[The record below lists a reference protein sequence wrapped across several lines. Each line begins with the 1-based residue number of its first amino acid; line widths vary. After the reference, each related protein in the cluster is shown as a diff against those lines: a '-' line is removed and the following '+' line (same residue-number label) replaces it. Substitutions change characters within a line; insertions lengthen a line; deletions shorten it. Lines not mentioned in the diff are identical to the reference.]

1 MKVPKH
7 LRVGPWKPAY
17 PIMMVTW
24 TSFILYT
31 QPENMLNDTSPATM
45 VSSYPELYSSLWW
58 YNTFAFLMM
67 AGVTIW
73 SLTQRT
79 KAVVVTYTFLSW
91 MMNCVRFGFNVA
103 APFLSDHHIILQ
115 LNCLLRFPA
124 LMTATVTFMIWNFA
138 LLPYIYLNVLDTK
151 EKELEFT
158 KSNVSFGMV
167 QQHVCN
173 IVLAVSNTIVSCRSQ
188 RMIDNNDGNAFDF
201 NDLWNGLAY
210 AILYGLFYNLVL
222 DRVGVHIYPIFSP
235 RTNYSIITWV
245 VVLLIFLAFFQFWNF
260 LILNYM
266 EYMTLSLVMGIHVN
280 WTMSGI
286 LMSMMVNRFSGIGK
300 NDIASCDYE
309 TPVEQLEESLA
320 ASVDEAEEDYDSDLD
335 DDYDPAEDS
344 EDEIDGSEFE
354 EYEFDKDFFI
364 MLQVAFHE
372 ERTS

>member
-17 PIMMVTW
+17 PIMMVIW

-31 QPENMLNDTSPATM
+31 QPKNLLNDTSSATM

-58 YNTFAFLMM
+58 YNTGSFLFM
-67 AGVTIW
+67 AGVTMW

-91 MMNCVRFGFNVA
+91 MMNCLRFGLNAA

-115 LNCLLRFPA
+115 INRLLRFPA

-158 KSNVSFGMV
+158 KSNVSFRMV

-173 IVLAVSNTIVSCRSQ
+173 IVLAVSNTILSCRSQ
-188 RMIDNNDGNAFDF
+188 RMIDNNYGHAFDF
-201 NDLWNGLAY
+201 DDLWSGLAY

-222 DRVGVHIYPIFSP
+222 DRLGVHIYPIFSP

-245 VVLLIFLAFFQFWNF
+245 VVLVIFLVFFQFWNF
-260 LILNYM
+260 LIMNYM
-266 EYMTLSLVMGIHVN
+266 EYITLPLEMGIHVN
-280 WTMSGI
+280 WTISGI
-286 LMSMMVNRFSGIGK
+286 LMSLLVDRCSGK
-300 NDIASCDYE
+300 EENDIALCDSE
-309 TPVEQLEESLA
+309 TVEERLEES
-320 ASVDEAEEDYDSDLD
+320 SEDESEEDYDSNLD

-344 EDEIDGSEFE
+344 ENEIDAYDLE
-354 EYEFDKDFFI
+354 EYDDETEHFV
-364 MLQVAFHE
+364 MLQTAPHE
-372 ERTS
+372 ECTS